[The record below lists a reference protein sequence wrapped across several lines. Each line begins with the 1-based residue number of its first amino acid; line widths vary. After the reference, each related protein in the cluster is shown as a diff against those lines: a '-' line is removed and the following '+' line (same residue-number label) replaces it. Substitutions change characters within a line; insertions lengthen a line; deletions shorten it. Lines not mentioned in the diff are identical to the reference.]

1 MTRVLYVSITCEW
14 RDAHVYIWGRARG
27 QATPT
32 VWRTRARPPDIARCP
47 SNQEQD
53 PTHTP
58 PINRLS
64 SLHRSPTPAGH
75 SQVRPPAVVHGLPP
89 IHRFAIAVDTC
100 GRQKLSPEAHLD
112 RSAISSSLLPMK
124 LTGCGALI
132 EIAACTASDS
142 ADSIEAFLSR

>member
-1 MTRVLYVSITCEW
+1 MTRVCCIN
-14 RDAHVYIWGRARG
+14 HVRVARRTRVYMGAGSGPSHSDGTAYARG
-27 QATPT
+27 RRTLPDAQAT
-32 VWRTRARPPDIARCP
+32 
-47 SNQEQD
+47 QEQD